1 MYSCDF
7 EMKWTLFSDHL
18 EIKSKSW
25 KSFVWS
31 SEFEP
36 PKIKSEKVSEILE
49 KTWTW
54 VTVYCQITFILDE
67 KKDTSTRE
75 MLLVGQK
82 KSNSIEARVVLHDT
96 FRGFIWNLHRKT
108 FALIWKMF
116 NFEARSRSVIYSL

>member
-36 PKIKSEKVSEILE
+36 PKIKSEKVNEILE

-54 VTVYCQITFILDE
+54 VTVYYQITFILDE

-82 KSNSIEARVVLHDT
+82 KSNSIEARHVPGLY
-96 FRGFIWNLHRKT
+96 LK
-108 FALIWKMF
+108 FA
-116 NFEARSRSVIYSL
+116 